1 MNTSFDNLNLEISGD
16 GVARLELS
24 RPKSLNS
31 LNDQLRSEL
40 FEAFQLMEDRRV
52 RVVTLWGE
60 GKAFC
65 AGADVSE
72 FLEIEPSRYSQ
83 FMGDF
88 FELPEKFPAPTVAI
102 IDGYALG
109 GGLELAM
116 ACDLRIATTRSRLGQ
131 PEIGLGLIPGGGGT
145 QRLTRLIGMG
155 RAKELVMTGKQ
166 ISGEKAEEWGLVN
179 KIVEEGELEDAVK
192 DFVEPLV
199 KGPRKSLQ
207 MAKKVINQGASSN
220 LQVGLEIEK
229 QGFSTLLGSEEARE
243 GIDAFLNDR
252 EPDFD

>member
-1 MNTSFDNLNLEISGD
+1 MNTSFDNLNLEINHEGI
-16 GVARLELS
+16 ARLELS
-24 RPKSLNS
+24 RPDSLNS

-40 FEAFQLMEDRRV
+40 SEAFQLMEDQEV
-52 RVVTLWGE
+52 RVVTLRGE

-72 FLEIEPSRYSQ
+72 FLEIEPAEYSQ

-88 FELPEKFPAPTVAI
+88 FNLPEQFPAPTIAV

-116 ACDLRIATTRSRLGQ
+116 ACDLRIATTRSRFGQ

-145 QRLTRLIGMG
+145 QRLTRLIGIG
-155 RAKELVMTGKQ
+155 RAKELIMIGKQ

-179 KIVEEGELEDAVK
+179 KIVDEEALEETVEE
-192 DFVEPLV
+192 FVEPLV
-199 KGPRKSLQ
+199 NGPQKSLRI
-207 MAKKVINQGASSN
+207 AKKVINQGASSN
-220 LQVGLEIEK
+220 LHAGLEIEK
-229 QGFSTLLGSEEARE
+229 QGFSTLLGSEEAKE
-243 GIDAFLNDR
+243 GIRRLFER
-252 EPDFD
+252 

>member
-1 MNTSFDNLNLEISGD
+1 VNTSFDNLNLEINHEGI
-16 GVARLELS
+16 ARLELS
-24 RPKSLNS
+24 RPDSLNS

-40 FEAFQLMEDRRV
+40 SEAFQLMEDQEV
-52 RVVTLWGE
+52 RVVTLRGE

-72 FLEIEPSRYSQ
+72 FLEIEPAEYSQ

-88 FELPEKFPAPTVAI
+88 FNLPEQFPAPTIAV

-116 ACDLRIATTRSRLGQ
+116 ACDLRIATTRSRFGQ

-145 QRLTRLIGMG
+145 QRLTRLIGIG
-155 RAKELVMTGKQ
+155 RAKELIMIGKQ

-179 KIVEEGELEDAVK
+179 KIVDEEALEETVEE
-192 DFVEPLV
+192 FVEPLV
-199 KGPRKSLQ
+199 NGPQKSLRI
-207 MAKKVINQGASSN
+207 AKKVINQGASSN
-220 LQVGLEIEK
+220 LHAGLEIEK
-229 QGFSTLLGSEEARE
+229 QGFSTLLGSEEAKE
-243 GIDAFLNDR
+243 GIRRLFER
-252 EPDFD
+252 